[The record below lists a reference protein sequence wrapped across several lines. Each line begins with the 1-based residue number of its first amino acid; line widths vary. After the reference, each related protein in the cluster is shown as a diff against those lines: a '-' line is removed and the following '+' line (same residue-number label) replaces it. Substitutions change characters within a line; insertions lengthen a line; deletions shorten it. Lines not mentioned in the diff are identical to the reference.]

1 MTTGA
6 PGTPAPRVPNA
17 RPSRARWA
25 ILAGLVVA
33 ISLGHYLTSLDHFL
47 LHNVYQ
53 RLYYIPVLL
62 ACAWYGLAGGLAVAA
77 VCAAGYAPHILIH
90 WRHSEAYQANQILE
104 LGMFGVVALV
114 AGALS
119 DRERRLRLEAEATA
133 TERDRALT
141 DLEATVDGV
150 RRADRLAALGTLTAG
165 MAHEIRNPLGAIG
178 GAAEILERDY
188 PVGHPRREF
197 LDILRREVARLNA
210 IVGKY
215 LDYARPQA
223 PELRPVDLNVTVRAA
238 LDLVGKSAGG
248 VAVVFDTRLSDGLSA
263 VRADA
268 GQVQQVL
275 VNLLLN
281 AVQAMPDGGTVEIA
295 TWAEAGSAVVEVRDH
310 GVGLPDVPVE
320 RLFEPFYTTKA
331 AGTGLG
337 LHVSRRIVQSHG
349 GRLDAANAPGAGAA
363 FRLVLPAGA
372 TEGAA

>member
-1 MTTGA
+1 MTTD
-6 PGTPAPRVPNA
+6 TPAEPLAASKN
-17 RPSRARWA
+17 PSHRARWA
-25 ILAGLVVA
+25 VLVVLVVA
-33 ISLGHYLTSLDHFL
+33 ISLGHYLTNPEHFL
-47 LHNVYQ
+47 LHNIYQ

-77 VCAAGYAPHILIH
+77 VCAACYAPHILLH
-90 WRHSEAYQANQILE
+90 WKRSQAYQANQIIE
-104 LGMFGVVALV
+104 LGMFGVVAFV

-119 DRERRLRLEAEATA
+119 DRERRLRLEAEALA

-141 DLEATVDGV
+141 ELKATVDGV

-178 GAAEILERDY
+178 GAAEILESDY
-188 PVGHPRREF
+188 PEDHPRREF
-197 LDILRREVARLNA
+197 LDILRREIARLNA

-223 PELRPVDLNVTVRAA
+223 PEFQPVDLNAA
-238 LDLVGKSAGG
+238 VHAAIELVGKSAAG
-248 VAVVFDTRLSDGLSA
+248 ASIALDARLAEGLPP

-268 GQVQQVL
+268 GQIHQVL

-281 AVQAMPDGGTVEIA
+281 AVQAMPEGGTVEIA
-295 TWAEAGSAVVEVRDH
+295 TRVDEGSAVVEVRDH
-310 GVGLPDVPVE
+310 GVGLPEVATE
-320 RLFEPFYTTKA
+320 RLFEPFFTTKS

-337 LHVSRRIVQSHG
+337 LHVCRRIAQSHG
-349 GRLDAANAPGAGAA
+349 GRLDAANAPGGGAS
-363 FRLVLPAGA
+363 FRLVLPTAG

>member
-6 PGTPAPRVPNA
+6 TASPPAPVPNA
-17 RPSRARWA
+17 RPHRMWWVV
-25 ILAGLVVA
+25 LAGLIVA
-33 ISLGHYLTSLDHFL
+33 ISLGHYLTNPEHFL
-47 LHNVYQ
+47 LHNIYQ

-77 VCAAGYAPHILIH
+77 VCAAAYAPHILLH
-90 WRHSEAYQANQILE
+90 WRMSQAYQANQLIE
-104 LGMFGVVALV
+104 LGMFGVVAFV
-114 AGALS
+114 AGALA
-119 DRERRLRLEAEATA
+119 DRERRLRLEAEAIA
-133 TERDRALT
+133 TERDHALT
-141 DLEATVDGV
+141 ELTATVDGV

-188 PVGHPRREF
+188 PQDHPRREF
-197 LDILRREVARLNA
+197 LDILRREIVRLNA
-210 IVGKY
+210 IVSKY

-223 PELRPVDLNVTVRAA
+223 PELRPVELNEAVRAA
-238 LDLVGKSAGG
+238 LDLVGKSAVG
-248 VAVVFDTRLSDGLSA
+248 ASIALDTRLAEALPA

-268 GQVQQVL
+268 GQIHQVL

-295 TWAEAGSAVVEVRDH
+295 TWAEEGVAVVEVRDH
-310 GVGLPDVPVE
+310 GAGLPDVPVE

-337 LHVSRRIVQSHG
+337 LHVCRRIAQSHG
-349 GRLDAANAPGAGAA
+349 GRLDAANAEGGGAA
-363 FRLVLPAGA
+363 FRLVLPIAA
-372 TEGAA
+372 TEDAS

>member
-1 MTTGA
+1 ME
-6 PGTPAPRVPNA
+6 PSPRETPSAA
-17 RPSRARWA
+17 SSTSARWVV
-25 ILAGLVVA
+25 LAGLIVA
-33 ISLGHYLTSLDHFL
+33 ISLGHYLTNPAHFL
-47 LHNVYQ
+47 LHNIYQ

-77 VCAAGYAPHILIH
+77 VCAACYAPHILLH
-90 WRHSEAYQANQILE
+90 WSRSQAYQANQLIE
-104 LGMFGVVALV
+104 LGMFGVVAFV

-119 DRERRLRLEAEATA
+119 DRERRLRLEAEEIAM
-133 TERDRALT
+133 ERDRALR
-141 DLEATVDGV
+141 DLTATVDGV

-188 PVGHPRREF
+188 PDGHPRREF
-197 LDILRREVARLNA
+197 LDILRREIARLNT
-210 IVGKY
+210 IVSKY

-223 PELRPVDLNVTVRAA
+223 PELRPVDLNASVRAA
-238 LDLVGKSAGG
+238 LDLVGKSALG
-248 VAVVFDTRLSDGLSA
+248 ASIALDARLAEGLST

-268 GQVQQVL
+268 GQIHQVL

-295 TWAEAGSAVVEVRDH
+295 TWAEAEGAVVEVRDH
-310 GVGLPDVPVE
+310 GGGLPDVPVE

-337 LHVSRRIVQSHG
+337 LHVCRRIAESHG
-349 GRLDAANAPGAGAA
+349 GRLDAANARGGGAA
-363 FRLVLPAGA
+363 FRLALPASA
-372 TEGAA
+372 TEGAP

>member
-1 MTTGA
+1 MTTGG
-6 PGTPAPRVPNA
+6 PGTTSTAPTTRPRRV
-17 RPSRARWA
+17 RWA
-25 ILAGLVVA
+25 VLAGLIVA
-33 ISLGHYLTSLDHFL
+33 ISLGHYLTSPDHFL

-62 ACAWYGLAGGLAVAA
+62 ACAWYGLAGGLGVAA
-77 VCAAGYAPHILIH
+77 VCAAAYTPHILLH
-90 WRHSEAYQANQILE
+90 WRHSQAYQANQILE
-104 LGMFGVVALV
+104 LGMFGIVALV

-141 DLEATVDGV
+141 ELKATADGV

-178 GAAEILERDY
+178 GAAEILETDY
-188 PVGHPRREF
+188 PDGHPRREF
-197 LDILRREVARLNA
+197 VDILRREIARLNA

-223 PELRPVDLNVTVRAA
+223 PELRPVDLNGSVRAA
-238 LDLVGKSAGG
+238 LDLVGKSALG
-248 VAVVFDTRLSDGLSA
+248 ASIALDPRLAEGLSA

-268 GQVQQVL
+268 GQIHQVL

-281 AVQAMPDGGTVEIA
+281 AVQAMPEGGTVEIA
-295 TWAEAGSAVVEVRDH
+295 TWGEAGGAVVEVRDH
-310 GVGLPDVPVE
+310 GAGLPEIPVE
-320 RLFEPFYTTKA
+320 RLFEPFFTTKA

-337 LHVSRRIVQSHG
+337 LHVCRRIAELHG
-349 GRLDAANAPGAGAA
+349 GRLDAVNAAGGGAA
-363 FRLVLPAGA
+363 FRLALPAA
-372 TEGAA
+372 TTEGAA